1 MKKHQI
7 IFDKIAK
14 LFKEHFKENAIMSIG
29 EYDDGYSENHLTIKN
44 TGAWIFCDEYELIF
58 GTGFNHRHYNP
69 EFDELLDCLDEFQRM
84 LTKRKRKTDYFKGNY
99 CYKTRLEVESANNNF
114 KEFSTSSTWYFSFWK
129 ITTEKVTIEKPIID
143 SLEFENAF
151 IEIKNYSQNDICV
164 HSS

>member
-14 LFKEHFKENAIMSIG
+14 LFKEQFKEKAIMSIG
-29 EYDDGYSENHLTIKN
+29 EYDDGYSENHLTIEN
-44 TGAWIFCDEYELIF
+44 TGVWISCDEYELIF

-69 EFDELLDCLDEFQRM
+69 EFDELLDYLDEFQRM
-84 LTKRKRKTDYFKGNY
+84 LTKRKRKTDYFKDNY
-99 CYKTRLEVESANNNF
+99 CYKTKLEVESADGNF
-114 KEFSTSSTWYFSFWK
+114 QEFSTSSTWYFSFWK
-129 ITTEKVTIEKPIID
+129 KTTEKVAIEKPIID

-151 IEIKNYSQNDICV
+151 IEIKNYAQHDICD